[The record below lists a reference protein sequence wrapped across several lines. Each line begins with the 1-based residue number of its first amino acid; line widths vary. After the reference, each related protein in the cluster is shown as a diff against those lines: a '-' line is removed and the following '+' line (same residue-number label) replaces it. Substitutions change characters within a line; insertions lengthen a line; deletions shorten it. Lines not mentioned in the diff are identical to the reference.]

1 MARQRPSE
9 TVTETNKRDA
19 YTIIIASPMLTGSR
33 NEDRRSEQVE
43 ERAEAARKRT
53 QTYVTERS
61 RNRDKEMR
69 RLYDHHRVP
78 EGEETIPLLHGR
90 FVKF

>member
-9 TVTETNKRDA
+9 TVNEANKRDA